1 MLYQIFRSR
10 PARWRVR
17 GTSLTILVALVTLAG
32 CRTAS
37 NPAAPDRV
45 DTHFAV
51 PDFLAPS
58 LALIDADTRPV
69 PMLNE
74 PGGVWLRRVTRG
86 VVVDAALPVTVRAQC
101 CRADGLIRWSTGWTP
116 DVDNPRDVRLAAAIL
131 IHEGRHGEGFR
142 HTCPD
147 NQRDRTF
154 EEGGAWA
161 LHATWLRHMG
171 DQATAES
178 IATYDIGCR

>member
-1 MLYQIFRSR
+1 MLHHIFRGR
-10 PARWRVR
+10 PARGSVR
-17 GTSLTILVALVTLAG
+17 AASVIVLLALATLAG
-32 CRTAS
+32 CGAAS
-37 NPAAPDRV
+37 NPVGPDSV
-45 DTHFAV
+45 ATHFDV
-51 PDFLAPS
+51 PGFLAPS
-58 LALIDADTRPV
+58 LALIDADTRAV

-74 PGGVWLRRVTRG
+74 PAGTWLRRVARG
-86 VVVDAALPVTVRAQC
+86 VVVDATLPATVRAQC
-101 CRADGLIRWSTGWTP
+101 CRSDRLIRWSTGWTP

-131 IHEGRHGEGFR
+131 VHEGRHGEGFR

-171 DQATAES
+171 DATTADS
-178 IATYDIGCR
+178 IAAYDIGCR